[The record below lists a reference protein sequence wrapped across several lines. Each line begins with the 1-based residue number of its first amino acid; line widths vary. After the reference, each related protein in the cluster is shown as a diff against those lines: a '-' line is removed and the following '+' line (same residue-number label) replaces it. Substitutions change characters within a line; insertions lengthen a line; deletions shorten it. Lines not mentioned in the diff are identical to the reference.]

1 MNSVSI
7 LGDKFRIYVDDVS
20 EFIQLLVD
28 FAQENNL
35 KIVSF
40 NTSKT
45 TLEDVFVKT
54 TGLSPEV
61 MLD

>member
-1 MNSVSI
+1 VNSVSI